1 MKNKILA
8 LLLSLLFTGTLVT
21 AQEDEDVKKPCNT
34 LRTIGPIAIGLGVV
48 MLGSGIL
55 DKIDQHP
62 INSFNEDYKGYDSS
76 TKIKYDKDGKLIKG
90 NVDEA
95 ETDDLKEGRAGMQ
108 IVVGSVLIAGGIA
121 AIFLGKKKSGGG
133 PSITM
138 NEYGLGM
145 CFRF

>member
-8 LLLSLLFTGTLVT
+8 LLLSLLFIGTYVT

-34 LRTIGPIAIGLGVV
+34 LKTIGPIAIGLGA
-48 MLGSGIL
+48 MMIGSGIL

-62 INSFNEDYKGYDSS
+62 INSFNEGYNGYDSS
-76 TKIKYDKDGKLIKG
+76 TKMKYDDDGKLIKG
-90 NVDEA
+90 NVDEG
-95 ETDDLKEGRAGMQ
+95 ETDDLKESRAGMQ
-108 IVVGSVLIAGGIA
+108 IVIGSVLIAGGIA
-121 AIFLGKKKSGGG
+121 AIFLDRKKSGGG

-138 NEYGLGM
+138 NEYGLSM

>member
-1 MKNKILA
+1 MKNKIFALA
-8 LLLSLLFTGTLVT
+8 LSLFFTGTYVT
-21 AQEDEDVKKPCNT
+21 AQDDGDVKQPCNT
-34 LRTIGPIAIGLGVV
+34 LKTIGPIAIGLGAV

-62 INSFNEDYKGYDSS
+62 INSFNEPYQGYDSS
-76 TKIKYDKDGKLIKG
+76 TKIKYDEDGNFIKG
-90 NVDEA
+90 TVDESD
-95 ETDDLKEGRAGMQ
+95 EVKEGRATMQ
-108 IVVGSVLIAGGIA
+108 IVVGGVLIAGGIA
-121 AIFLGKKKSGGG
+121 AIFLDKKKSKGG